1 MSFKTVYQL
10 DEKGFYLGE
19 TDAQESPLE
28 PGVFL
33 MPGGCVDKAPPKCK
47 AGLVPKYNFDTN
59 KWEKVKEELTVVDNK
74 GVVSLISPDE
84 AARKW
89 RNDELFR
96 ADIVINK
103 IEDFE
108 IEGDS
113 KPWRQYRV
121 ALRNWPSTEDFPVT
135 KPKAPDA

>member
-19 TDAQESPLE
+19 TNAQESPLE

-47 AGLVPKYNFDTN
+47 KGLIPKYNFTTE
-59 KWEKVKEELTVVDNK
+59 KWEKIEQELLVVDSR
-74 GVVSLISPDE
+74 GVISVISE
-84 AARKW
+84 EEVGRNW
-89 RNDELFR
+89 RNSELFR
-96 ADIVINK
+96 ADIIINK

-113 KPWRQYRV
+113 KLWRQYRV
-121 ALRNWPSTEDFPVT
+121 ALRNWPSTEDFPAT
-135 KPKAPDA
+135 KPTAPDA